1 MAELK
6 RGIVQSFNATDY
18 KATVQVAGS
27 LLGWL
32 DNVAV
37 ARNIPATEMV
47 VGRNCALLIFDLA
60 NPGDAVVVAVYT

>member
-6 RGIVQSFNATDY
+6 RGVVQAFNATDY

-32 DNVAV
+32 EGVAV
-37 ARNIPATEMV
+37 ARNIPASEMV
-47 VGRNCALLIFDLA
+47 IGRNCALLIFDLA
-60 NPGDAVVVAVYT
+60 NPGYVVVIGVWG

>member
-6 RGIVQSFNATDY
+6 RGVVQAFNATDY

-32 DNVAV
+32 EGVAV
-37 ARNIPATEMV
+37 ARNIPAVEMV
-47 VGRNCALLIFDLA
+47 IGRNCALLIFDLA
-60 NPGDAVVVAVYT
+60 NPGDVVVVAVWG